1 MTIEKAIRDYQGSYL
16 LGEADGEHWSASAH
30 ANEIQSIALL
40 DVEDVGGFD
49 IFNRQAAA
57 WLAERA
63 AEYHQRDQR
72 FDTAGYFD
80 GFLTAVRKI
89 RSRQTQAAAAA
100 VKSVRR

>member
-16 LGEADGEHWSASAH
+16 LGEADGEHRSASAH

-49 IFNRQAAA
+49 IFNRKAAA
-57 WLAERA
+57 WLAEKA
-63 AEYHQRDQR
+63 VEYQKRDQR
-72 FDTAGYFD
+72 FDPTGYFD

-89 RSRQTQAAAAA
+89 RTRYAQAAAVGA
-100 VKSVRR
+100 KSVRR

>member
-1 MTIEKAIRDYQGSYL
+1 MTIEKAIRDYQGSYM

-49 IFNRQAAA
+49 IFNRKAAA
-57 WLAERA
+57 WLAENA
-63 AEYHQRDQR
+63 MEYQKRDKR
-72 FDTAGYFD
+72 FDPTGYFD

-89 RSRQTQAAAAA
+89 RSRYALAAA
-100 VKSVRR
+100 VGQKSGRR

>member
-1 MTIEKAIRDYQGSYL
+1 MTIERAIRDYQGSYM

-49 IFNRQAAA
+49 IFNRKAAS
-57 WLAERA
+57 WLGERA
-63 AEYHQRDQR
+63 AEYQKRDQR
-72 FDTAGYFD
+72 FDTAGYID

-89 RSRQTQAAAAA
+89 RSRQTQAAAVAA
-100 VKSVRR
+100 KGIKR

>member
-1 MTIEKAIRDYQGSYL
+1 MTIEKAIRDYQGSYM

-49 IFNRQAAA
+49 IFNRKAAA
-57 WLAERA
+57 WLAQKA
-63 AEYHQRDQR
+63 VEYQSRDKR
-72 FDTAGYFD
+72 FDPAGYFD

-89 RSRQTQAAAAA
+89 RSRHAQAAAVGA
-100 VKSVRR
+100 KSTRR

>member
-16 LGEADGEHWSASAH
+16 LGEADGDQWAAQAH
-30 ANEIQSIALL
+30 ANDIQSVALL

-49 IFNRQAAA
+49 IFNRKAAA

-63 AEYHQRDQR
+63 VKYQQRDKR
-72 FDTAGYFD
+72 FDPTGYFD

-89 RSRQTQAAAAA
+89 RSRQALAAA
-100 VKSVRR
+100 VGAKNVRR